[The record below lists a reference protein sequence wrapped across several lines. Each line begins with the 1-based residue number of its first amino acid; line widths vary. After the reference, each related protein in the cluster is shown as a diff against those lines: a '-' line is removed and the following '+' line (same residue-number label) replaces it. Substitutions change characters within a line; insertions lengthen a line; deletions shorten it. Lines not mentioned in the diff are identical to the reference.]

1 MLQYKMLVC
10 RSLTYAQSAARL
22 LRKNGLFA
30 AEAKVPQEI
39 SAEGCGYG
47 VKVRPRDADTAIS
60 ILNEA
65 GITIRRVVG
74 LNSDG
79 SAGEL

>member
-1 MLQYKMLVC
+1 MLQYNMLVC
-10 RSLTYAQSAARL
+10 RSLTYAQRAAKL

-47 VKVRPRDADTAIS
+47 VKVRPRDADKAIS
-60 ILNEA
+60 MLDEA
-65 GITIRRVVG
+65 GIAVRKVVG
-74 LNSDG
+74 LYSDG
-79 SAGEL
+79 SAREL